1 MTKIL
6 NHLMGAAILATLLTT
21 GTALAQ
27 ERSQADV
34 QIQSITATQG
44 FAPFPSLSQRL
55 TCDVTVYSFHDDS
68 AGNVVL
74 NVLLPVEVTV
84 LSVPIGCAAIPSNSS
99 NGEWHGSVQCHLG
112 TFGVGDSKTIRIITT
127 LPRLSNVAKTFSAFA
142 WSTTPDPQ
150 LSNNYRETTATP

>member
-6 NHLMGAAILATLLTT
+6 SHLMGAAILTALLTT
-21 GTALAQ
+21 GSALAQ
-27 ERSQADV
+27 ERAQADV

-44 FAPFPSLSQRL
+44 FSPFPSLSQRL

-68 AGNVVL
+68 ATNVML

-84 LSVPIGCAAIPSNSS
+84 LSLPTGCAAIPSNAS
-99 NGEWHGSVQCHLG
+99 NGIWHGSVQCHLG
-112 TFGVGDSKTIRIITT
+112 TFNVGDSKTIRIITT
-127 LPRLSNVAKTFSAFA
+127 LPRLPNVAKTFSAFA
-142 WSTTPDPQ
+142 WSMTPDPQ